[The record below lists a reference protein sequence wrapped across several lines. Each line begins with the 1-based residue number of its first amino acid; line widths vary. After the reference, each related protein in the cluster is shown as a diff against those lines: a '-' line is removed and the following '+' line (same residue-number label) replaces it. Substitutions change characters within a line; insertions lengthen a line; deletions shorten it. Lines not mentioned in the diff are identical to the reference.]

1 MRLLRL
7 TAIVS
12 LLVAG
17 VVSAAELPLTRVQ
30 LFSSGVGYFE
40 REGKVEGKATVEMTF
55 RTAQVNDILKSLVLQ
70 DFGGGKIA
78 PVTYAPQD
86 PLARTLGSFAL
97 DISDNPSLMQLWE
110 RLKGAKVRV
119 TTAQTVEGTAFGTEW
134 QYKKVDDEVQ
144 RVAFLNLL
152 TDKGLVQFAV
162 SEVRSIKILDPKL
175 ESDLQK
181 ALEAIDKARA
191 SDRKAVTLD
200 FQGQGSRDVRVGYL
214 LETPVW
220 KTTYRLVS
228 DKDGF
233 LLQGWAIVENTTDDD
248 WNGVNLSLVSG
259 RPVSF
264 IQDLYEPLY
273 LARPEVPVTVAAAA
287 RPRVYEGAMER
298 KAEAQDMVEAA
309 PMAKGERGGGGFAG
323 RGAMAGAPGAPA
335 AMMPSAA
342 PAPPPMRRLA
352 QGSADAM
359 AAGGKVGTL
368 FQYAI
373 TQPVTIPRQQSA
385 MIPIISDRVEG
396 EKLSV
401 YNAAADPR
409 HPMNGIMLKNTS
421 KLHLMGGPI
430 TVFDGEAYGGDALIE
445 DMAPGEQRLLT
456 YAMDLPVE
464 VEPQST
470 SQPQKLLTA
479 KIVNG
484 LMTLTYKQR
493 IETTYSVKNGADEKR
508 VVLIEH
514 PLRQDWKL
522 IEPKEADERS
532 RSAYRFRVPVE
543 AGKTAKLVVV
553 EELPRTEDVSLI
565 TASVGQ
571 TRLWTKQTE
580 LSARVREALQK
591 LVTLQ
596 EEAAALAQQR
606 GGKET
611 RIKEIEQE
619 QSRIRSNMKEL
630 DRGSDLYKQYV
641 EKLTK
646 QETEFEALRGQIAEL
661 KAQETAKE
669 KEILNYVARLDLR

>member
-1 MRLLRL
+1 
-7 TAIVS
+7 
-12 LLVAG
+12 
-17 VVSAAELPLTRVQ
+17 
-30 LFSSGVGYFE
+30 VGYFE
-40 REGKVEGKATVEMTF
+40 REGKVEGNTTVEMTF
-55 RTAQVNDILKSLVLQ
+55 RTAQINDILKSLVLQ

-248 WNGVNLSLVSG
+248 WNAVNLSLVSG

-309 PMAKGERGGGGFAG
+309 PMAKGERGGGGFGG

-335 AMMPSAA
+335 AAMMPSAA
-342 PAPPPMRRLA
+342 PAPPPAMRRMA
-352 QGSADAM
+352 QGAADAM

-401 YNAAADPR
+401 YNAAADAR

-522 IEPKEADERS
+522 IEPKEADERT

-543 AGKTAKLVVV
+543 AGKTAKLTVV
-553 EELPRTEDVSLI
+553 EELPQIQEIALVS
-565 TASVGQ
+565 TSVAQ
-571 TRLWTKQTE
+571 TRLWIAQTE
-580 LSARVREALQK
+580 LSEKLRAALQK
-591 LVTLQ
+591 LATLQ
-596 EEAAALAQQR
+596 DEAAALSQQR
-606 GGKET
+606 AEKET

-619 QSRIRSNMKEL
+619 QSRIRANMKEL
-630 DRGSDLYKQYV
+630 DRASELYKQYV

-661 KAQETAKE
+661 RAQEAAK
-669 KEILNYVARLDLR
+669 KAEIAAYVAGLDVQ

>member
-1 MRLLRL
+1 MRAFRL
-7 TAIVS
+7 TVVVALVLA
-12 LLVAG
+12 LLGA
-17 VVSAAELPLTRVQ
+17 VSAAELPLTRVQ

-40 REGKVEGKATVEMTF
+40 RDGKVDGTTTVEMTF
-55 RTAQVNDILKSLVLQ
+55 RTAQINDILKSLVLQ

-86 PLARTLGSFAL
+86 PLQRTLGSFAL

-110 RLKGAKVRV
+110 RLKGSKVLV
-119 TTAQTVEGTAFGTEW
+119 TAGSAVEGTAFGAETQE
-134 QYKKVDDEVQ
+134 KAVGDEIQEVPY
-144 RVAFLNLL
+144 LNLL
-152 TDKGLVQFAV
+152 TAKGLVQFPL
-162 SEVRSIKILDPKL
+162 SEVRSVKILDPKL
-175 ESDLQK
+175 EADLQK

-191 SDRKAVTLD
+191 TDRKPVTLD
-200 FQGQGSRDVRVGYL
+200 FQGQGAREVRVGYL

-228 DKDGF
+228 DKDGI

-248 WNGVNLSLVSG
+248 WKGVNLSLVSG

-264 IQDLYEPLY
+264 TQDLYEPLY
-273 LARPEVPVTVAAAA
+273 LSRPEIPVTVAAAA
-287 RPRVYEGAMER
+287 RPRVYEEAIER
-298 KAEAQDMVEAA
+298 KAEPEVADRMEAA
-309 PMAKGERGGGGFAG
+309 PLARAARGV
-323 RGAMAGAPGAPA
+323 RGAAGAAPA
-335 AMMPSAA
+335 MATPPAA
-342 PAPPPMRRLA
+342 PAPAAPMRRLA
-352 QGSADAM
+352 EGAADAM

-401 YNAAADPR
+401 YNAAADAR

-445 DMAPGEQRLLT
+445 DIAPGEQRLLT

-464 VEPQST
+464 VESQST
-470 SQPQKLLTA
+470 AEPQKLLTA

-484 LMTLTYKQR
+484 VMTLTYKQR
-493 IETTYSVKNGADEKR
+493 FETTYNIKNGADEKR
-508 VVLIEH
+508 VMLIEH

-522 IEPKEADERS
+522 IEPKQADERT
-532 RSAYRFRVPVE
+532 RSAYRFKVPVE
-543 AGKTAKLVVV
+543 AGKTGKLVVV
-553 EELPRTEDVSLI
+553 EELPRVQEVALVS
-565 TASVGQ
+565 ASAAQ
-571 TRLWTKQTE
+571 TQLWIAQTE
-580 LSARVREALQK
+580 LSEKLRAALQK
-591 LVTLQ
+591 LTGLQ
-596 EEAAALAQQR
+596 EEAAALSQQR
-606 GGKET
+606 AEKET

-619 QSRIRSNMKEL
+619 QSRIRANMKEL
-630 DRGSDLYKQYV
+630 DRASELYRQYV

-661 KAQETAKE
+661 RAKE
-669 KEILNYVARLDLR
+669 AAKKAEIAAYVAGLDVQ